1 MFEQLLLYENG
12 HDFLDVQYREKYAG
26 TSTNADHYVNVDLN
40 RIYSEHKEKEK
51 CYCPYKYSNKRVV
64 LLFIM

>member
-26 TSTNADHYVNVDLN
+26 TSTNADHYVNMYLN
-40 RIYSEHKEKEK
+40 RIHSEHKEKEK
-51 CYCPYKYSNKRVV
+51 M
-64 LLFIM
+64 LLPV